1 MCRGR
6 GWEGDVC
13 MEKREGGVWGG
24 GEREVCVA
32 CTCVCVGGGEGREG
46 ARIEGESGRFNTS
59 NIAN

>member
-1 MCRGR
+1 
-6 GWEGDVC
+6 